1 MQPLEAKVHC
11 EQWPA
16 PSLLKVAGLAEFA
29 AGTFPQERM
38 LLDLRDAQVRAAGS
52 AICRLP
58 WAGFLTDVPEHA
70 LPGRPWIAVP
80 QGAFKVGI
88 GDVVELRPHASK
100 VALRYRRGS
109 NNNILFTTERCNS
122 YCLMCSQPPREVED
136 GWRVSQLCD
145 LIELIDKDAPSL
157 TVTGGEPTLLGKD
170 LRRIVAR
177 CAEMLPRTHL
187 HVLSNGRAFED
198 GALAQ
203 AFEGLHPSLTW
214 GIPLYGDHY
223 GLHDYVVQSAGAFS
237 QTIRGL
243 YALEAAKQHIEIRV
257 VLVKPVVERLTELAR
272 FIYRNLPFVEH
283 IALMGTEP
291 IGFARAHYDDLWMDA
306 ADMAPVLAK
315 TVDFLSK
322 RSMKVSLYNLPL
334 CVLPE
339 SLWAYSR
346 KSISDWKQQYLPACE
361 QCAVKER
368 CGGFFAWTSD
378 KWTSRAIEPVGATSC
393 AKH

>member
-1 MQPLEAKVHC
+1 MQPLEAKVQC

-16 PSLLKVAGLAEFA
+16 SPLLKVAGLAEFA
-29 AGTFPQERM
+29 AGTFPPEHM
-38 LLDLRDAQVRAAGS
+38 LLDLRDTQVRAAGP
-52 AICRLP
+52 ALCHLP

-70 LPGRPWIAVP
+70 PPGRPWIAVP

-100 VALRYRRGS
+100 MALRYRRGS

-122 YCLMCSQPPREVED
+122 YCLMCSQPPREVDD
-136 GWRVSQLCD
+136 GWRVSQLCK

-170 LRRIVAR
+170 LQRVVLR
-177 CAEMLPRTHL
+177 CAEVLPRTRL

-198 GALAQ
+198 SALAQ
-203 AFEGLHPSLTW
+203 MFEGLHPSLTW

-223 GLHDYVVQSAGAFS
+223 GLHDYIVQSAGAFS
-237 QTIRGL
+237 QTVRGL
-243 YALEAAKQHIEIRV
+243 YALEAAKQQIEIRV
-257 VLVKPVVERLTELAR
+257 VLVKPVVERITELAR

-283 IALMGTEP
+283 VALMGTEP
-291 IGFARAHYDDLWMDA
+291 IGFARAHYDDLWMDPA
-306 ADMAPVLAK
+306 HMAPMLRKA
-315 TVDFLSK
+315 VDYLSK
-322 RSMKVSLYNLPL
+322 RSIRVSLYNLPL

-339 SLWAYSR
+339 PLWAYAR
-346 KSISDWKQQYLPACE
+346 KSISDWKQRYLPACE
-361 QCAVKER
+361 QCVVKER
-368 CGGFFAWTSD
+368 CGGFFSWMTD
-378 KWTSRAIEPVGATSC
+378 KWTSQSVEPIRGTSC

>member
-38 LLDLRDAQVRAAGS
+38 LLDLRDAQVRAASS

-88 GDVVELRPHASK
+88 GDVVELRPHTSK

-145 LIELIDKDAPSL
+145 LVELIDMDAPSL
-157 TVTGGEPTLLGKD
+157 TVTGGEPTLLGRD
-170 LRRIVAR
+170 LRRIVAH
-177 CAEMLPRTHL
+177 CAKMLPHTHL

-203 AFEGLHPSLTW
+203 MFEGLHPSLTW

-306 ADMAPVLAK
+306 ADIAPVLAK

-339 SLWAYSR
+339 SLWVYSR

-361 QCAVKER
+361 RCVVKER
-368 CGGFFAWTSD
+368 CGGFFAWATD